1 MSELT
6 DRPALDLDGE
16 RPMRPGAL
24 ICIRV
29 ALAFAAGVG
38 LDLILGGDAYPYGER
53 FQHQYLIGIN
63 VVWLDLLFAFLCSLA
78 LCFNR
83 RPLRG
88 ENRTLAP
95 WLAEFDSSGLLIPL
109 AMVVGVSIAHT
120 IVLIRDVTI
129 DPTTHNL
136 LPFEYIIAWI
146 IVGLPALAGSMLARA
161 MSWALNRVRV
171 Q

>member
-1 MSELT
+1 MAS
-6 DRPALDLDGE
+6 
-16 RPMRPGAL
+16 
-24 ICIRV
+24 
-29 ALAFAAGVG
+29 AFNTSISSVS
-38 LDLILGGDAYPYGER
+38 D
-53 FQHQYLIGIN
+53 

-95 WLAEFDSSGLLIPL
+95 WLVEFDSSGLLIPL
-109 AMVVGVSIAHT
+109 AMVVGVTIAHT
-120 IVLIRDVTI
+120 IVLIRDVMI

-136 LPFEYIIAWI
+136 LPLEYIIALI
-146 IVGLPALAGSMLARA
+146 TVGLPALAGSMLARA
-161 MSWALNRVRV
+161 MSWALNCVRV

>member
-1 MSELT
+1 
-6 DRPALDLDGE
+6 
-16 RPMRPGAL
+16 
-24 ICIRV
+24 
-29 ALAFAAGVG
+29 
-38 LDLILGGDAYPYGER
+38 
-53 FQHQYLIGIN
+53 
-63 VVWLDLLFAFLCSLA
+63 
-78 LCFNR
+78 
-83 RPLRG
+83 
-88 ENRTLAP
+88 
-95 WLAEFDSSGLLIPL
+95 L